1 MVVVV
6 GAGGDRGASV
16 SEIAPTCEHER
27 RRKRRNPF
35 VLPLLMSAGRTR
47 EPRAARTRPGP
58 LRERKQKR
66 GTEQRQRKHE
76 MRDGRVRG
84 NVQSGWSRPEHW
96 SDTFAR
102 TKNQQAK
109 NGTRS
114 NFKPAQLATSR
125 VSFTPLTVR
134 EVGGGGGCCC
144 PPFFTHQH
152 VSSQMFI
159 AVLAAIT
166 CLMNRRSAMLN
177 SAAMM
182 QILAEYYEIK
192 STSLHKSIWG

>member
-1 MVVVV
+1 M
-6 GAGGDRGASV
+6 AGGVCGGGRASV

-35 VLPLLMSAGRTR
+35 VLPLLMCAGRTR

-58 LRERKQKR
+58 LREREQKR
-66 GTEQRQRKHE
+66 GTERRRRKHE

-134 EVGGGGGCCC
+134 EVEGGVGGGVVVVPLFYPSACARPDVCCR
-144 PPFFTHQH
+144 PGRRH
-152 VSSQMFI
+152 VFDEQ
-159 AVLAAIT
+159 AVRNAQLCSNDADT
-166 CLMNRRSAMLN
+166 C
-177 SAAMM
+177 
-182 QILAEYYEIK
+182 
-192 STSLHKSIWG
+192 